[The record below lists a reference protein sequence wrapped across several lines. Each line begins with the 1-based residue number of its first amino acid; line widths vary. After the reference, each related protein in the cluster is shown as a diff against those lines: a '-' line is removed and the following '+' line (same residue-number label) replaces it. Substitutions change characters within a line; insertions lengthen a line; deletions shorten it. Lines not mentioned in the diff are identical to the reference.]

1 MYYLLVI
8 IFQAGGLESLISPQL
23 LSQLLAI
30 TTAVTYLLLTT
41 TTIIAYNQKYVCDMG
56 LPYTLR
62 ITYYLPVQSFTPLHG
77 CPVVRGLWK
86 V

>member
-8 IFQAGGLESLISPQL
+8 RFQAGGLESLISPQL

-30 TTAVTYLLLTT
+30 TTAVAYLLTT
-41 TTIIAYNQKYVCDMG
+41 TTLFAYNQKYVCDMG